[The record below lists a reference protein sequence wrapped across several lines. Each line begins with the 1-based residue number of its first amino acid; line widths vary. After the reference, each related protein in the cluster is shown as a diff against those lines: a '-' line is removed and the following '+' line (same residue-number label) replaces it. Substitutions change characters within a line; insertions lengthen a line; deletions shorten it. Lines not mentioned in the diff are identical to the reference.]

1 MKEPTNERRTI
12 NLWPAAGAQLGLSKN
27 ATYEAAE
34 RGDIPGAFRIGKRWL
49 VSREAFEKF
58 LSGGETPNRGAAA

>member
-1 MKEPTNERRTI
+1 MSESTNERRTI

-34 RGDIPGAFRIGKRWL
+34 RGEIPGVFRIGKRWL
-49 VSREAFEKF
+49 VRREVFEKF
-58 LSGGETPNRGAAA
+58 LTDARDRGAAA